1 MDNKTEDNLKE
12 AQINNS
18 DKVEEQKNDTSF
30 SSSSSTGSSTN
41 KTKEGNNKKQKRK
54 SDESGGDCSTILSS
68 SCSAPVSSDESN
80 GVIDGKGDSENNIG
94 EGTGGEGTA
103 GTACFN
109 DSKAETEEDDFVLEG
124 SGMSNNTH
132 VNGIGEGSG
141 CNGNNDGIGGEHLQA
156 LNLEN
161 GGAPCECVQC
171 EVCMA
176 ENWWRMAAYQNTML
190 QQQEGGGSS
199 EAGASP
205 GFEITENPRAASA
218 AEGLGLIGSAAAMML
233 SQHSGVSAPTEEEV
247 FRADFSMPKLRE
259 FFECQKQ
266 MGIPNFPED
275 FDEFWLLVVKAR
287 LFNIFKYRGPE
298 AYNRIVLKIRDIAL
312 QFREQVEE
320 RERLEA
326 TAAISALSIQ
336 QNGGLAKQLPQ
347 KLQNSTNNEGGG
359 KKKNKQRRKKG
370 SSSGGSNN
378 NYSIIQRTSI
388 MKNKN
393 YH

>member
-1 MDNKTEDNLKE
+1 MENKTENNLKSE
-12 AQINNS
+12 QINNS
-18 DKVEEQKNDTSF
+18 DKKEQKNNTSF
-30 SSSSSTGSSTN
+30 SSSSSTASSTDKN
-41 KTKEGNNKKQKRK
+41 KEGNNKKQKRK
-54 SDESGGDCSTILSS
+54 SDESAGGCSTIFSS

-80 GVIDGKGDSENNIG
+80 GLIDGKVDVSNNEND
-94 EGTGGEGTA
+94 GGEGTA
-103 GTACFN
+103 GTATGFN
-109 DSKAETEEDDFVLEG
+109 DSKAETEEEDDVLET
-124 SGMSNNTH
+124 SGMSNNIHENIDGT
-132 VNGIGEGSG
+132 GEGSG
-141 CNGNNDGIGGEHLQA
+141 CNGDIEGTGGHVQA

-161 GGAPCECVQC
+161 VGGTPCECVQC

-190 QQQEGGGSS
+190 QGGGANGESS
-199 EAGASP
+199 ASP
-205 GFEITENPRAASA
+205 GFEIQENPRAASA

-326 TAAISALSIQ
+326 TAAISALQ
-336 QNGGLAKQLPQ
+336 QNGGLEKQSPQ
-347 KLQNSTNNEGGG
+347 KPPTNDGGG
-359 KKKNKQRRKKG
+359 KKTGKKQRRKKG

-378 NYSIIQRTSI
+378 NYSSS
-388 MKNKN
+388 
-393 YH
+393 